1 MACSFCALQATYVS
15 VYDTAPLIPPPSI
28 FCKRIPGEVQLSWS
42 HSTGS
47 TFGAKVSA
55 VGPPCSTAP
64 GGGQCGRAHRRRA
77 ACPKAVGTRAGSSP
91 RGTAPAR
98 EPKTAPAASKS
109 APSQLSQ
116 QSLKQPFLPHGRPSP
131 SPPPTRR
138 RDKRS
143 RGHAAG
149 DTTGAEQSL
158 QRAIAVARGQNSKF
172 LEIRA
177 ATTLARLWRNQ
188 GKFIQARDLLAPIYG
203 WFTEGF
209 DTPVLQDAK
218 ALLDELRRSF
228 ASRCLVDDR

>member
-116 QSLKQPFLPHGRPSP
+116 QSLKQPVAELFCHMAAHLHH
-131 SPPPTRR
+131 RR
-138 RDKRS
+138 RRVVEISVHEVTPLVIRPARNKASNGRS
-143 RGHAAG
+143 RW
-149 DTTGAEQSL
+149 
-158 QRAIAVARGQNSKF
+158 
-172 LEIRA
+172 RA
-177 ATTLARLWRNQ
+177 AR
-188 GKFIQARDLLAPIYG
+188 IQ
-203 WFTEGF
+203 
-209 DTPVLQDAK
+209 
-218 ALLDELRRSF
+218 SF
-228 ASRCLVDDR
+228 